1 MHKKTGAALLAFV
14 ILFPFT
20 GCAVKRDHATYIKDG
35 REYGQ
40 TGGLFRGRWWNYY
53 ERGLSFSDGGFN
65 DEAVKDLERA
75 IDGRG
80 SDQWRARTYGMHFV
94 NYFPHRELGIVYYRQ
109 RKIREAIRELETSLE
124 SAESAKAKYFLNKA
138 RKLDLEA
145 SGKDLMPP
153 SIRLTG
159 SHIDEV
165 TTKSLTV
172 TVAGTA
178 SDDSFVSS
186 VNINGSPVHL
196 ELSKPEVDFS
206 REIGLKEGINRISIT
221 AEDLLGRSARRE
233 IKVTADWRGPLISLK
248 AVRPGNGP
256 GGGPGGIPGGIPG
269 NGPGR
274 VKGVVTDKSGIA
286 HLVVNGREIS
296 STPEGEFVFEHD
308 LSNGSLH
315 VKATDTAGNV
325 TVATFPQVKKASLQ
339 PRGLKFASAAGMAI
353 PVRYAEADNISGSAW
368 EANESIF
375 PAAASG
381 QGGPPV
387 INIENY
393 AKEMEVFSDSILVEG
408 AVSDDDEI
416 VSLKINGEQLLKM
429 RGTAL
434 FFSHL
439 VPLDMGMNIVTVEA
453 VNSQGKSSARSM
465 EITRKVQKVRQI
477 GSRMSIAVLPM
488 EKRGESS
495 AVSEAVYG
503 SLVSALVAQAR
514 FNVVERER
522 LDDILRE
529 FKLGRSGLA
538 DPATISRLGNVVPAD
553 SMLAGSITEKK
564 KAIEIIAELI
574 DSETS
579 EVISSRDVFDEDKS
593 LGSVARL
600 LERLAWKFKNDFPL
614 LEGLVIDLEGRRK
627 LLVDMGEETHIR
639 KHCRVILFREGR
651 DGGSPGPSSGG
662 RAETEQL
669 GEARITAV
677 FNAFSRARLMPGAET
692 VNILDHVITK

>member
-20 GCAVKRDHATYIKDG
+20 GCAVKREQTPYMKDG

-80 SDQWRARTYGMHFV
+80 ADQWRARTYGMHFV

-109 RKIREAIRELETSLE
+109 RKIREAISELETSLE
-124 SAESAKAKYFLNKA
+124 SADSAKAKYFLNKA

-145 SGKDLMPP
+145 SGKDSMPP
-153 SIRLTG
+153 SIRLAG
-159 SHIDEV
+159 SHNDEIP
-165 TTKSLTV
+165 TNHLYV
-172 TVAGTA
+172 TVEGTA

-196 ELSKPEVDFS
+196 ELSRPEVDFS
-206 REIGLKEGINRISIT
+206 REIRLKEGINSISIT
-221 AEDLLGRSARRE
+221 AEDLLGRAARRE
-233 IKVTADWRGPLISLK
+233 IKVTADWRGPLISLQ

-256 GGGPGGIPGGIPG
+256 GGGPDGGPE
-269 NGPGR
+269 R
-274 VKGVVTDKSGIA
+274 VSGLVTDKSGIA
-286 HLVVNGREIS
+286 RLVVNGREIS
-296 STPEGEFVFEHD
+296 STPAGEFVFERD
-308 LSNGSLH
+308 VSDGSLR
-315 VKATDTAGNV
+315 VKATDVAGNV
-325 TVATFPQVKKASLQ
+325 TVATFPQVKKASLK
-339 PRGLKFASAAGMAI
+339 PRGPKFASAAGMAI
-353 PVRYAEADNISGSAW
+353 PVRYAGPDNISGSPW
-368 EANESIF
+368 ETNEPILL
-375 PAAASG
+375 AEASG
-381 QGGPPV
+381 QGGRPV

-393 AKEMEVFSDSILVEG
+393 AKEMEVFSDSILLEG
-408 AVSDDDEI
+408 GVSDDDEI
-416 VSLKINGEQLLKM
+416 VSLKLNGEQLLKR

-439 VPLDMGMNIVTVEA
+439 VPLDVGMNIVTVEA
-453 VNSQGKSSARSM
+453 VNSLGKSSARSM

-488 EKRGESS
+488 EKRGEPS

-503 SLVSALVAQAR
+503 SLVSALVAQSR

-522 LDDILRE
+522 LNDILRE
-529 FKLGRSGLA
+529 FKLGRTGLV

-553 SMLAGSITEKK
+553 SMLAGSIMEKK

-627 LLVDMGEETHIR
+627 LLVDMGERTHIR

-651 DGGSPGPSSGG
+651 DDDSPGHSSEGG
-662 RAETEQL
+662 TETEQL

-677 FNAFSRARLMPGAET
+677 FDEFSRARLMQGSGRI
-692 VNILDHVITK
+692 NILDRVITK